1 MIEDYTIIRFCDTR
15 RNLVGYYNEKEFIVK
30 TTDKSSVYL
39 INNLFLAEDLLKDR
53 YKDIKRVF
61 DIVYLFPFER
71 LMYRYIKEK
80 WFKNYELKDIN
91 IDLILVGDGRV

>member
-1 MIEDYTIIRFCDTR
+1 MISDYCIIRFCDTR
-15 RNLVGYYNEKEFIVK
+15 RNLIGYYSEKELVVK

-53 YKDIKRVF
+53 YKDIKKVF

-71 LMYRYIKEK
+71 LMYLYIKEK
-80 WFKNYELKDIN
+80 WFKKYEFKDIN
-91 IDLILVGDGRV
+91 IDLILVSDGRI